1 MATCEICCIVEEV
14 NGGNMV
20 ERGENG
26 KFIPTE
32 GSLRRS
38 VAFRLTDKDYERF
51 QQAAKARGLSLADLA
66 RAIVLMSLDV
76 SK

>member
-1 MATCEICCIVEEV
+1 MEGMS
-14 NGGNMV
+14 GGDMTD
-20 ERGENG
+20 RGENG

-32 GSLRRS
+32 GALRRS
-38 VAFRLTDKDYERF
+38 VAFRLTDQDYERF
-51 QQAAKARGLSLADLA
+51 QQAAKDRGLSLADLA

>member
-1 MATCEICCIVEEV
+1 MEGMS
-14 NGGNMV
+14 GGDMTD
-20 ERGENG
+20 RGENG

-38 VAFRLTDKDYERF
+38 VAFRLTEEDYARF

-66 RAIVLMSLDV
+66 RAIVLMALDV